1 MNGSVLYE
9 ETQGF
14 PPWVYVLLGAVLA
27 LILALLLGMRLTTR
41 VDRGAVS
48 MRLGFLYSTRV
59 PLSEILRAEAVA
71 YRPLRDYGG
80 WGVRGFG
87 RRRAINVRGN
97 RGVLLIR
104 TDGSSLLVG
113 SQRPRDLLNALA
125 RAGVTTE
132 DRLPVE
138 IREF

>member
-1 MNGSVLYE
+1 MNGAFYE

-41 VDRGAVS
+41 VDSGGVS
-48 MRLGFLYSTRV
+48 VRLGFLYSTRV
-59 PLSEILRAEAVA
+59 PFSEILRAEAVV
-71 YRPLRDYGG
+71 YSPLRDYGG

-87 RRRAINVRGN
+87 RRRAINARGN

-104 TDGSSLLVG
+104 ADGSSLLVG
-113 SQRPRDLLNALA
+113 SQRPRELLSALA